1 MQEDKARKADK
12 KQKFELK
19 QKTQKIMWKKNTTN
33 YSKWEDYTSSEEEI
47 EGDPVVPKD
56 DPNFRALEMDM

>member
-1 MQEDKARKADK
+1 
-12 KQKFELK
+12 
-19 QKTQKIMWKKNTTN
+19 MWKKNTTN